1 MGGGPRAG
9 GASVRAATGS
19 RIALAALTAAGLACA
34 TSPTGRSQLIMFPDS
49 EMAAMG
55 VAAYD
60 KLKTEMPV
68 SDDAARQRYVRC
80 VANAITAELKPGEGG
95 GAWEVTLF
103 EEPSANAFALPG
115 RKIGVHT
122 GLLEVATTQD
132 QLAAVVG
139 HEVAHVLA
147 RHSNERVSTQYAAQT
162 GLELAGT
169 IAGGSGGA
177 SQELMG
183 LLGVGAQVGVIL
195 PFSRAQES
203 EADQIG
209 VELMARAGFDPA
221 QSIKLWE
228 NMAASGGAA
237 PPELLSTHPSSTS
250 RIDKLRAEVPKVM
263 PIYEQARAAGL
274 KPACR

>member
-1 MGGGPRAG
+1 M
-9 GASVRAATGS
+9 RAATRS
-19 RIALAALTAAGLACA
+19 RLALAVLAAAGLACA
-34 TSPTGRSQLIMFPDS
+34 TSPTGRSQLIMFPEA
-49 EMAAMG
+49 EMETMG

-68 SDDAARQRYVRC
+68 SDDAAKQRYVRC

-95 GAWEVTLF
+95 GTWEVTLF
-103 EEPSANAFALPG
+103 DEPSANAFALPG

-122 GLLEVATTQD
+122 GLLEVATNQD
-132 QLAAVVG
+132 QLAAVLG

-147 RHSNERVSTQYAAQT
+147 HHSNERVSTQYATQT
-162 GLELAGT
+162 GLELAGI

-195 PFSRAQES
+195 PFSRTQES

-209 VELMARAGFDPA
+209 VDLMARAGFDPR
-221 QSIKLWE
+221 QSIALWE
-228 NMAASGGAA
+228 NMAASGGEA

-250 RIDKLRAEVPKVM
+250 RIEKLRAHVPEAM
-263 PIYEQARAAGL
+263 SIYEQARAAGR
-274 KPACR
+274 KPNCH